1 EGSHKFPGG
10 EEPNTKNASNND
22 TSAADAG
29 PSSGPLKRGRGRPK
43 GSQNSKKSKRSNRL
57 IKSIPFFQGNINK
70 VNQETGNDELV
81 SSLMIR
87 FNAVRRRL
95 SQVKNVRGGVSIA
108 LRTFKDLQLRTNTKA
123 RVGSVPG
130 IKVGDIF
137 FLWGEMEL
145 VGLHAVPICTDFMK
159 FKDSGEDKRLAISVV
174 SAGKNADEAQ
184 DPDSLIY
191 TGFGGQESD
200 QKLNRMNLSL
210 EEALKIKSVLR
221 VIRAVEDE
229 KRKHGNIYIYDGLYS
244 ITDMWEEKSAN
255 GFKVFKFRFVRQ
267 PDQKPAFG
275 VWKSIEQWK
284 EGLITRPGLVLQDLS
299 SGAENLKVSLVN
311 EVDDE
316 KGPSSFSYIASLKH
330 SVIDVPPMV
339 DLCTCRPKSCCSGD
353 DCLCVQRNGGELPY
367 VDRVLVTRRPM
378 IYSACLRRWIVG
390 GGLRSLDPIRAGS
403 FICEF
408 AGDIIQKGDEETD
421 DYLFDTSRV
430 YKSFQWNYEPELVGE
445 DVFEKVS
452 EVIGSFTAF
461 VISAKKSGNVA
472 RFMNHSCSPNVMW
485 QPISREQKGLWCIHI
500 GFFAI
505 KHIPPLTELTYDY
518 GAFRGYGK
526 KKTCLCRSKKCSG
539 SF

>member
-1 EGSHKFPGG
+1 
-10 EEPNTKNASNND
+10 
-22 TSAADAG
+22 
-29 PSSGPLKRGRGRPK
+29 
-43 GSQNSKKSKRSNRL
+43 
-57 IKSIPFFQGNINK
+57 
-70 VNQETGNDELV
+70 
-81 SSLMIR
+81 
-87 FNAVRRRL
+87 
-95 SQVKNVRGGVSIA
+95 
-108 LRTFKDLQLRTNTKA
+108 
-123 RVGSVPG
+123 
-130 IKVGDIF
+130 
-137 FLWGEMEL
+137 MEL

-353 DCLCVQRNGGELPY
+353 D
-367 VDRVLVTRRPM
+367 
-378 IYSACLRRWIVG
+378 
-390 GGLRSLDPIRAGS
+390 
-403 FICEF
+403 F
-408 AGDIIQKGDEETD
+408 
-421 DYLFDTSRV
+421 
-430 YKSFQWNYEPELVGE
+430 
-445 DVFEKVS
+445 S